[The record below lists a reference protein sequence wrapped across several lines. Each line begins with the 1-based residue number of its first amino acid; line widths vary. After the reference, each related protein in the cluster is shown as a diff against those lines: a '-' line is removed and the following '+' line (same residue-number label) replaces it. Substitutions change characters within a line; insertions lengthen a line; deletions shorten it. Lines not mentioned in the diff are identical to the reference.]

1 MILSYLLWGTLEP
14 LHYSANYPCT
24 SALLLAYRTGKTPD
38 WSNLRQC
45 TLALTIYIIT
55 LFAHLQ
61 NQWCQT
67 KLVHWPCAL
76 CNARLNNWFL
86 AYLLINEPT
95 RYCTSCIYILSTNI
109 FSYCMPVACI
119 SVFYPLRLEPPVRV
133 EITSPVHMHEVEL
146 RCHFCL
152 YVSQSVTLQVGTH
165 SYRP

>member
-1 MILSYLLWGTLEP
+1 MTGPLEP

-24 SALLLAYRTGKTPD
+24 FALLLAYRTGKTPD

-45 TLALTIYIIT
+45 TLALTIYHY
-55 LFAHLQ
+55 FAHLQ

-76 CNARLNNWFL
+76 CNAWLNNWFL

-95 RYCTSCIYILSTNI
+95 RYCTSCIYIYIYIVQKHFLLMHASGLYFSLLSSQTWTSCLGRN
-109 FSYCMPVACI
+109 Y
-119 SVFYPLRLEPPVRV
+119 Y
-133 EITSPVHMHEVEL
+133 SPVHIREVEL

-152 YVSQSVTLQVGTH
+152 YISQSVTLQVGTH